1 MAFVKNWN
9 MYPNVQRI
17 TFLLVQKIRS
27 MHDIELFTIWVCLS
41 IICLFPA
48 DDEEIDSWPA
58 ELVITTEEIGSS
70 SFMLLRSASNFTH

>member
-1 MAFVKNWN
+1 
-9 MYPNVQRI
+9 
-17 TFLLVQKIRS
+17 

-58 ELVITTEEIGSS
+58 ELVITTEETGSS